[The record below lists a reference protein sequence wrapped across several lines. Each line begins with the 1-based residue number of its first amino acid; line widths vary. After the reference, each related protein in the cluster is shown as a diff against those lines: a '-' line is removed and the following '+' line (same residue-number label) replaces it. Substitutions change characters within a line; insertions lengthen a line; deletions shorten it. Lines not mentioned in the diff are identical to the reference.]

1 MTLVDLSA
9 IHNALTAAIK
19 ALDPPPLACI
29 AWDAAT
35 SRELDSMHPE
45 QGLSELLQGVIDD
58 LDTVLEDLA
67 LGYVDRFA
75 LIQHAQTDQGV
86 RTATVLIL
94 VQSVTVAMTVDV
106 ATLNLGI
113 LFNKVIPTLERQV
126 AEAQGAAPAATVKEH
141 RPARSPASASYGM
154 PSAPSAAY
162 SSQTASA
169 PASSASAAVY
179 QPAPRTTES
188 ASSQPD
194 PVPESNW
201 APRLDPA
208 PESGWAP
215 RSDPAPE
222 SGWAPA
228 GRSPA
233 QPPEPSRS
241 GWAPAP
247 VAPFSAVPPPAAGP
261 QQAQQPQPQQTPR
274 RIAASGTGAVFPPA
288 RAGQPVVGGP
298 APEISP
304 RRRADDPPPALRP
317 SSQPGWAEATR
328 PGGHAGDSPFEPRHS
343 PGRPADASASGY
355 APGWPAQLP
364 PPYEPGHPAY
374 EQRPGYERQPV
385 PPGYPTSRASAYD
398 PPGYPTSSASAYDQ
412 RPGPPPGYG
421 YERQPGPPP
430 GYPSSSASAYDHPGY
445 PTSSASAYD
454 HPGYPRSSA
463 SAYDHLGYPTSSAS
477 AYDRPGYP
485 SSSTS
490 AGYPTSS
497 ASAYDRP
504 GYPASSSSAG
514 YPTSSSSAYDLNDRQ
529 GSGPRHS
536 ASGTELFEPRSSSNR
551 LWNAVKRGS
560 RSLFG
565 RGAIPAAKTPATLT
579 AALTQHL
586 GDLRSK
592 RSNVPPAVTADLLAD
607 ALRSMAKAELDL
619 PPGLLEDFTL
629 AAREYPQIG
638 EALSVILGEAPAEP
652 EQQPEP
658 PLDTRLWTLGDV
670 SQRQEYLRGL
680 RQRDPIAA
688 RDLVVRSWPS
698 LLIDEKE
705 AFIQV
710 IADHPQHRD
719 QPLLE
724 LAYADPSGN
733 VRAAA
738 RSGLAHLPD
747 SSYASRI
754 RDLAAEAVS
763 VSNGHLRTLY
773 PQQVDPRDG
782 LDDIPYAADPGATRL
797 NAVVAALPPS
807 AWEWLIGCPAPEL
820 AALPGAH
827 EIGPGLEAAAIRYED
842 SALADALL
850 QVGRA
855 SPDLVTTASPVQ
867 QTLVAAGSD
876 GLPDWY
882 ADAVESWPQP
892 WPNQLA
898 GVVSRYLLQEFGHVP
913 LRLWLTFAARVPD
926 HQCAEMANRLR
937 DGIPEYAP
945 SQLTRMIRQVA
956 ALIAT
961 RATVWNSTRHAR

>member
-215 RSDPAPE
+215 RLDPAPESGWAPRPDPAPE

-398 PPGYPTSSASAYDQ
+398 PPGYPTSSASAYD
-412 RPGPPPGYG
+412 
-421 YERQPGPPP
+421 
-430 GYPSSSASAYDHPGY
+430 
-445 PTSSASAYD
+445 
-454 HPGYPRSSA
+454 
-463 SAYDHLGYPTSSAS
+463 
-477 AYDRPGYP
+477 RPGYP

-497 ASAYDRP
+497 ASAYDHL

-855 SPDLVTTASPVQ
+855 SPDLVATASPVQ

-961 RATVWNSTRHAR
+961 RATGWNSTRHAR

>member
-1 MTLVDLSA
+1 M
-9 IHNALTAAIK
+9 
-19 ALDPPPLACI
+19 
-29 AWDAAT
+29 
-35 SRELDSMHPE
+35 
-45 QGLSELLQGVIDD
+45 
-58 LDTVLEDLA
+58 
-67 LGYVDRFA
+67 
-75 LIQHAQTDQGV
+75 
-86 RTATVLIL
+86 
-94 VQSVTVAMTVDV
+94 
-106 ATLNLGI
+106 
-113 LFNKVIPTLERQV
+113 
-126 AEAQGAAPAATVKEH
+126 
-141 RPARSPASASYGM
+141 
-154 PSAPSAAY
+154 
-162 SSQTASA
+162 
-169 PASSASAAVY
+169 
-179 QPAPRTTES
+179 
-188 ASSQPD
+188 
-194 PVPESNW
+194 
-201 APRLDPA
+201 
-208 PESGWAP
+208 
-215 RSDPAPE
+215 
-222 SGWAPA
+222 
-228 GRSPA
+228 
-233 QPPEPSRS
+233 
-241 GWAPAP
+241 
-247 VAPFSAVPPPAAGP
+247 
-261 QQAQQPQPQQTPR
+261 
-274 RIAASGTGAVFPPA
+274 
-288 RAGQPVVGGP
+288 
-298 APEISP
+298 
-304 RRRADDPPPALRP
+304 
-317 SSQPGWAEATR
+317 
-328 PGGHAGDSPFEPRHS
+328 
-343 PGRPADASASGY
+343 
-355 APGWPAQLP
+355 
-364 PPYEPGHPAY
+364 
-374 EQRPGYERQPV
+374 
-385 PPGYPTSRASAYD
+385 
-398 PPGYPTSSASAYDQ
+398 
-412 RPGPPPGYG
+412 
-421 YERQPGPPP
+421 
-430 GYPSSSASAYDHPGY
+430 
-445 PTSSASAYD
+445 
-454 HPGYPRSSA
+454 
-463 SAYDHLGYPTSSAS
+463 
-477 AYDRPGYP
+477 
-485 SSSTS
+485 
-490 AGYPTSS
+490 
-497 ASAYDRP
+497 
-504 GYPASSSSAG
+504 
-514 YPTSSSSAYDLNDRQ
+514 
-529 GSGPRHS
+529 
-536 ASGTELFEPRSSSNR
+536 
-551 LWNAVKRGS
+551 
-560 RSLFG
+560 
-565 RGAIPAAKTPATLT
+565 
-579 AALTQHL
+579 
-586 GDLRSK
+586 
-592 RSNVPPAVTADLLAD
+592 PPAVTADLLAD